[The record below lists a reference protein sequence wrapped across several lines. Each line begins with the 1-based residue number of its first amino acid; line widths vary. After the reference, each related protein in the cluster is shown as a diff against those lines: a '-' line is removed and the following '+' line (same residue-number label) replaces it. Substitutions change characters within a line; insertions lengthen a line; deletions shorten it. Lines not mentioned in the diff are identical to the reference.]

1 MRTKIL
7 FSTLVF
13 AATLCNAGDFNPAMK
28 AYISELKAQA
38 KTNNANFMDFDANR
52 GEQIFRTK
60 NKGKNGETLSCQS
73 CHSTNLRQSGNN
85 VFTGK
90 TIPPLAPS
98 ANPSSL
104 SDVKNVQKW
113 LKRNFKDVFLREGT
127 ALEKGDVLYYLIKQ

>member
-7 FSTLVF
+7 LSTLVF
-13 AATLCNAGDFNPAMK
+13 AATLCNASDFNPAMK

-38 KTNNANFMDFDANR
+38 KASSANFTDFDASR

-60 NKGKNGETLSCQS
+60 NKGKNAELLSCQS
-73 CHSTNLRQSGNN
+73 CHSTNLRQSGSN

-98 ANPSSL
+98 VNSSSL